1 MRTEFESMLF
11 WRKKYI
17 FSYKQGNSIFVLF
30 FFSKI
35 FMSQSHGIG
44 YLWSAQNWPLT
55 KQLTFSIN
63 QFTPPPPFTTTTFH
77 IFANGPDPTMGSQER
92 QEKQVSLIRLP
103 PLLPLPEQIGIN
115 YINQKLFYVGPTKHV
130 VFALFWEKIVSLVI

>member
-11 WRKKYI
+11 WRKKNI
-17 FSYKQGNSIFVLF
+17 FSYKQGNSF

-63 QFTPPPPFTTTTFH
+63 QFTPPPLHNHNIPH
-77 IFANGPDPTMGSQER
+77 LRLNGPNPTMGSQGR
-92 QEKQVSLIRLP
+92 QGKKVSLIRLP